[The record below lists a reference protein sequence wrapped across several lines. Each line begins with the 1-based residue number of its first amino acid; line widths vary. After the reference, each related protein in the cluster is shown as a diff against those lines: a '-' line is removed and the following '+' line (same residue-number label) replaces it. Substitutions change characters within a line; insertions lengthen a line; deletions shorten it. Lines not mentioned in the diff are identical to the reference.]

1 MRSNHSLCQLK
12 VNRTPPT
19 WLPLAYLFW
28 GLVAATFLALFVL
41 DNHAFGFSMPGITE
55 INLVVVLVLA
65 VVILLFP
72 NDRFAPRWTKHDADS
87 ILANIS
93 SIARQQVDL
102 DEPGAEL
109 AYVDQATMQSE
120 HLPLWICS
128 IYSVTPLVGLDVKE
142 HTNG

>member
-1 MRSNHSLCQLK
+1 MRSNHSLRQLK
-12 VNRTPPT
+12 VNRTPTT

-28 GLVAATFLALFVL
+28 GLVEATFLALFVL
-41 DNHAFGFSMPGITE
+41 DNRAFGFSMPGITE

-72 NDRFAPRWTKHDADS
+72 NDRFALRWAKYDAEN
-87 ILANIS
+87 ILANFS

-102 DEPGAEL
+102 DELSVEL
-109 AYVDQATMQSE
+109 AYVAQATMQSE
-120 HLPLWICS
+120 HLALWICS
-128 IYSVTPLVGLDVKE
+128 IYSVTPLVVLDVKE